1 VQPQIPDPPPSSP
14 ATDQAVTR
22 WCEADR
28 ARAFLKSDHEV
39 IDSTTA
45 VRSVIVERLLHDRAV
60 VPASRAGA
68 LVASELVGVDRDL
81 LHAFGILGGL
91 VGERGGSPTL
101 AAAVVDGALE
111 ALAAG
116 GSLSEAARG
125 AAWVLP
131 ARAALAEA
139 FSRAQ
144 LEGVRAQASLRWEY
158 PGCAVGVAE
167 GTVAIAAGYPDD
179 DADALQAWASRVAH
193 AAAMAGV
200 RRVVV
205 SGSKA
210 GEAALAEAL
219 EIAGITRLPGQTPPT
234 RPLPWRR

>member
-1 VQPQIPDPPPSSP
+1 MPAGIPDPPPSSP
-14 ATDQAVTR
+14 AIDRVVVR

-28 ARAFLKSDHEV
+28 ARAFLKSDYEV
-39 IDSTTA
+39 VESTTA
-45 VRSVIVERLLHDRAV
+45 IRSVIVERLLHDRV
-60 VPASRAGA
+60 IASGAGH
-68 LVASELVGVDRDL
+68 VDRDL
-81 LHAFGILGGL
+81 LHAFGILGAL

-111 ALAAG
+111 ALADPGEAK
-116 GSLSEAARG
+116 EAARG

-144 LEGVRAQASLRWEY
+144 LENARAQACSRWEY
-158 PGCAVGVAE
+158 PKCAVGVSE
-167 GTVAIAAGYPDD
+167 GTIAIAAGYPDD
-179 DADALQAWASRVAH
+179 DADALVAWASRVTH

-200 RRVVV
+200 RRAIV
-205 SGSKA
+205 SGPA
-210 GEAALAEAL
+210 AAEAALSEAL
-219 EIAGITRLPGQTPPT
+219 EIAGITRVPGQAPPT